1 MKIYTSPLLIVV
13 SILAFIGGC
22 APTSTLQNKPQSA
35 DEYLSSTP
43 ALPIPQVSTSVEID
57 QIPDSDKL
65 LQAEE
70 LAAADKTKESHALI
84 LSINPD
90 NLDNRGFVRHS
101 LLSANIYIANNQLEF
116 ASQVLQTTRFNAL
129 TGRQKSELRIEI
141 IQLQA
146 DIAIALGNY
155 PLGLEKLIKLSRLAK
170 RKSDIRAIHDQ
181 IWTILYLVPYEV
193 LSEKNKKNYQ
203 HRGWLKL
210 AASSREYQLHP
221 NEQAKIFSAWRR
233 NWKSHPAAKNPPSY
247 FGGSS
252 FWNSNPDSIGLL
264 VPLQE
269 NYSTPSKTLI
279 DGFMDAYYSA
289 MNLETKKSK
298 KLPEIRIY
306 DSSSGEITAV
316 YNQAVKDGMDLIIGP
331 MRQSEVEALGKLDDL
346 PVPTISLNR
355 LDSSFAVSTDNLYQ
369 FGLSTE
375 DELTQIA
382 NRAWQRGHR
391 NILMISPDNSWG
403 RKSADF
409 MRQHWVTKGGSMVE
423 DVRYP
428 ISVND
433 FTKFLKQ
440 PLQIDLSEKRGLSI
454 KRFINSRV
462 KYSAR
467 RRQDI
472 DVVVMLGY
480 PIKARQIKPALDF
493 LYASDIPVMATS
505 HIFSGLEQTGLD
517 RDLSQVE
524 FTSMPWTIK
533 GQLAK
538 ELLPD
543 KQLHTAYRHL
553 YALGHDSFL
562 IARNLSN
569 LEKSE
574 PFPLFGATGLLS
586 LKDGTIVR
594 EQKWAKFKRGA
605 AIESY

>member
-22 APTSTLQNKPQSA
+22 APTSTLQNKPQYA

-43 ALPIPQVSTSVEID
+43 ALPIPQVSTSIEID
-57 QIPDSDKL
+57 HIPDSDKL

-70 LAAADKTKESHALI
+70 LAAADKTDESNALI

-101 LLSANIYIANNQLEF
+101 LLSANIYIANDQLEL
-116 ASQVLQTTRFNAL
+116 ASQILQTTRFNAL
-129 TGRQKSELRIEI
+129 IGRQKSELRIEI
-141 IQLQA
+141 IQIQA
-146 DIAIALGNY
+146 DVAIALGNY
-155 PLGLEKLIKLSRLAK
+155 PLGLDKLIKLSRLAK

-210 AASSREYQLHP
+210 AASSREFQLHP

-233 NWKSHPAAKNPPSY
+233 NWKNHPAAKNPPSY

-269 NYSTPSKTLI
+269 NYLTPSKTLI

-306 DSSSGEITAV
+306 DSSSGEIAAV

-355 LDSSFAVSTDNLYQ
+355 LDSSSAASTDNLYQ

-423 DVRYP
+423 DVRYL

-505 HIFSGLEQTGLD
+505 HIFSGIEQTGLD

-524 FTSMPWTIK
+524 FTSMPWTLK

-538 ELLPD
+538 ELQPD

-586 LKDGTIVR
+586 LQDGTIVR

>member
-1 MKIYTSPLLIVV
+1 M

-35 DEYLSSTP
+35 DEYLSSSP
-43 ALPIPQVSTSVEID
+43 ALAIPQVSASVEID
-57 QIPDSDKL
+57 QMSDSEKL

-70 LAAADKTKESHALI
+70 LSAADKTEESHALI

-101 LLSANIYIANNQLEF
+101 LLSANIYIANDQLEL

-129 TGRQKSELRIEI
+129 IGRQKAESRIEI
-141 IQLQA
+141 VQLQA
-146 DIAIALGNY
+146 DIVIALGNY

-193 LSEKNKKNYQ
+193 LTEKNKKNYQ
-203 HRGWLKL
+203 LRGWLKL

-221 NEQAKIFSAWRR
+221 NEQTKIFSAWRR
-233 NWKSHPAAKNPPSY
+233 NWKNHPAAKNPPSY

-269 NYSTPSKTLI
+269 NYLTPSKTLI

-331 MRQSEVEALGKLDDL
+331 MRQSEVEGLGQLNDL

-355 LDSSFAVSTDNLYQ
+355 LDSSSAAPTDNLYQ

-382 NRAWQRGHR
+382 DRAWQRGHR

-409 MRQHWVTKGGSMVE
+409 MHQHWVTKGGSMVE

-480 PIKARQIKPALDF
+480 PLKARQIKPALDF
-493 LYASDIPVMATS
+493 LYASDIPVIATS
-505 HIFSGLEQTGLD
+505 HIYSGLEQTGLD

-524 FTSMPWTIK
+524 FTSMPWTLK

-538 ELLPD
+538 ELQPD

-586 LKDGTIVR
+586 LQNGAIVR

-605 AIESY
+605 ATESY

>member
-1 MKIYTSPLLIVV
+1 M

-35 DEYLSSTP
+35 DEYLSSSP
-43 ALPIPQVSTSVEID
+43 ALAIPQVSASVEID
-57 QIPDSDKL
+57 QMSDSEKL

-70 LAAADKTKESHALI
+70 LSAADKTEESHALI

-101 LLSANIYIANNQLEF
+101 LLSANIYIANDQLEL

-129 TGRQKSELRIEI
+129 IGRQKAESRIEI
-141 IQLQA
+141 VQLQA

-193 LSEKNKKNYQ
+193 LTEKNKKNYQ
-203 HRGWLKL
+203 LRGWLKL

-221 NEQAKIFSAWRR
+221 NEQTKIFSAWRR
-233 NWKSHPAAKNPPSY
+233 NWKNHPAAKNPPSY

-269 NYSTPSKTLI
+269 NYLTPSKTLI

-316 YNQAVKDGMDLIIGP
+316 YNQAMKDGMDLIIGP
-331 MRQSEVEALGKLDDL
+331 MRQSEVEGLGQLNDL

-355 LDSSFAVSTDNLYQ
+355 LDSSSAAPTDNLYQ
-369 FGLSTE
+369 FGLSSE

-382 NRAWQRGHR
+382 DRAWQRGHR

-409 MRQHWVTKGGSMVE
+409 MHQHWVTKGGSMVE

-480 PIKARQIKPALDF
+480 PLKARQIKPALDF
-493 LYASDIPVMATS
+493 LYASDIPVIATS
-505 HIFSGLEQTGLD
+505 HIYSGLEQTGLD

-524 FTSMPWTIK
+524 FTSMPWTLK

-538 ELLPD
+538 ELQPD

-569 LEKSE
+569 LKKSE

-586 LKDGTIVR
+586 LQNGAIVR

-605 AIESY
+605 ATESY

>member
-1 MKIYTSPLLIVV
+1 M

-35 DEYLSSTP
+35 DEYLSTTP
-43 ALPIPQVSTSVEID
+43 ALPIPEVSTSVEID

-65 LQAEE
+65 LLAEE
-70 LAAADKTKESHALI
+70 LAAANKTEESHALI

-90 NLDNRGFVRHS
+90 NLDNRDFVRHS
-101 LLSANIYIANNQLEF
+101 LLIANIYIANNQLEF

-146 DIAIALGNY
+146 DVAIALGNY
-155 PLGLEKLIKLSRLAK
+155 PLGLEKLIKLSRLVK

-181 IWTILYLVPYEV
+181 IWTILYQVPYEV

-221 NEQAKIFSAWRR
+221 NEQAKIYSAWRR

-269 NYSTPSKTLI
+269 NYLTPSKTLI

-355 LDSSFAVSTDNLYQ
+355 LDSSSAASTDNLYQ

-409 MRQHWVTKGGSMVE
+409 MRQHWVTKGGNMME
-423 DVRYP
+423 DARYP

-524 FTSMPWTIK
+524 FTSMPWTLK

-538 ELLPD
+538 ELQPD

-586 LKDGTIVR
+586 LQDGTIVR

>member
-1 MKIYTSPLLIVV
+1 M

-35 DEYLSSTP
+35 DEYLSTTP

-65 LQAEE
+65 LLAEE
-70 LAAADKTKESHALI
+70 LAAANKTEESHALI

-101 LLSANIYIANNQLEF
+101 LLIAKIYITNNQLEF

-129 TGRQKSELRIEI
+129 IGRQKAESRIEI
-141 IQLQA
+141 VQLQA

-269 NYSTPSKTLI
+269 NYLTPSKTLI

-355 LDSSFAVSTDNLYQ
+355 LDSSSAASTDNLYQ

-409 MRQHWVTKGGSMVE
+409 LRQHWVTKGGSMME
-423 DVRYP
+423 DARYP

-524 FTSMPWTIK
+524 FTSMPWTLK

-538 ELLPD
+538 ELQPD
-543 KQLHTAYRHL
+543 QQLHTAYRHL

-586 LKDGTIVR
+586 LQDGTIVR

>member
-1 MKIYTSPLLIVV
+1 M

-22 APTSTLQNKPQSA
+22 APTSTLQNKPQSVN
-35 DEYLSSTP
+35 ETLSTSP
-43 ALPIPQVSTSVEID
+43 ALPNQQLSASADID
-57 QIPDSDKL
+57 QLSDLEKL

-70 LAAADKTKESHALI
+70 LLATEKTKDSDALI
-84 LSINPD
+84 LTINAD
-90 NLDNRGFVRHS
+90 NLDNRSFVRHS
-101 LLSANIYIANNQLEF
+101 ILMANIYIAKAQFKLASETLE
-116 ASQVLQTTRFNAL
+116 TPRFNAL
-129 TGRQKSELRIEI
+129 IGRQKAESRSAI

-146 DIAIALGNY
+146 DVAIALGNY
-155 PLGLEKLIKLSRLAK
+155 TMGLEKLIKLSRLTK
-170 RKSDIRAIHDQ
+170 RKGDLRAIHDQ
-181 IWTILYLVPYEV
+181 IWSVLYRVPYEV
-193 LSEKNKKNYQ
+193 LVENTKNNYQ
-203 HRGWLKL
+203 HRGWLNL

-221 NEQAKIFSAWRR
+221 NEQTKILSAWRR
-233 NWKSHPAAKNPPSY
+233 NWKKHPAAKNPPSY
-247 FGGSS
+247 FSGSS

-269 NYSTPSKTLI
+269 NYLTPSKTLI

-289 MNLETKKSK
+289 MNLQTKKSK
-298 KLPEIRIY
+298 KLPEVRIY
-306 DSSSGEITAV
+306 DSSSAEITTV

-331 MRQSEVEALGKLDDL
+331 MRQSEVESLGQLDEL

-355 LDSSFAVSTDNLYQ
+355 LDNPLSATTDNLYQ
-369 FGLSTE
+369 FGLSTK

-382 NRAWQRGHR
+382 EKAWQRGYR
-391 NILMISPDNSWG
+391 NILMIAPNNSWG

-409 MRQHWVTKGGSMVE
+409 MSQHWASKGGVMVE

-428 ISVND
+428 LSVND
-433 FTKFLKQ
+433 FTKFLKP
-440 PLQIDLSEKRGLSI
+440 PLLIDLSEKRGLDI

-472 DVVVMLGY
+472 DLVVMLGY
-480 PIKARQIKPALDF
+480 PLKARQIKPALDF
-493 LYASDIPVMATS
+493 LYASEIPVMATS
-505 HIFSGLEQTGLD
+505 HIYSGVAQTVLD

-524 FTSMPWTIK
+524 FSSMPWTLK

-538 ELLPD
+538 ELQPD
-543 KQLHTAYRHL
+543 NQLHTAYRHL

-586 LKDGTIVR
+586 LENGTLVR
-594 EQKWAKFKRGA
+594 ETTWAKFRRGTA
-605 AIESY
+605 VESY

>member
-1 MKIYTSPLLIVV
+1 
-13 SILAFIGGC
+13 
-22 APTSTLQNKPQSA
+22 
-35 DEYLSSTP
+35 
-43 ALPIPQVSTSVEID
+43 
-57 QIPDSDKL
+57 
-65 LQAEE
+65 
-70 LAAADKTKESHALI
+70 LI
-84 LSINPD
+84 LKINPD

-101 LLSANIYIANNQLEF
+101 LLSANIYIANDQLEL
-116 ASQVLQTTRFNAL
+116 ASQILQTTRFNAL
-129 TGRQKSELRIEI
+129 IGRQKSELRIEI
-141 IQLQA
+141 IQIQA
-146 DIAIALGNY
+146 DVAIALGNY
-155 PLGLEKLIKLSRLAK
+155 PLGLDKLIKLSRLAK

-193 LSEKNKKNYQ
+193 LTEKNKKNYQ
-203 HRGWLKL
+203 YRGWLKL

-221 NEQAKIFSAWRR
+221 NEQTKIFSAWRR
-233 NWKSHPAAKNPPSY
+233 NWKNHPAAKNPPSY

-269 NYSTPSKTLI
+269 NYLTPSKTLI

-331 MRQSEVEALGKLDDL
+331 MRQSEVESLGQLDDL

-355 LDSSFAVSTDNLYQ
+355 LDSSSAASTDNLYQ

-391 NILMISPDNSWG
+391 NILMIAPENSWG
-403 RKSADF
+403 KKSADF

-440 PLQIDLSEKRGLSI
+440 PLQIDLSEKRGLNI

-505 HIFSGLEQTGLD
+505 HIFSGIEQTGLD

-524 FTSMPWTIK
+524 FTSMPWTLK

-538 ELLPD
+538 ELQPD
-543 KQLHTAYRHL
+543 QQLHTAYRHL

-586 LKDGTIVR
+586 LQGGTIVR

>member
-1 MKIYTSPLLIVV
+1 M

-22 APTSTLQNKPQSA
+22 APTSTLQIPSQSA
-35 DEYLSSTP
+35 NETLSTTP
-43 ALPIPQVSTSVEID
+43 ALTNQQLSVSTEID
-57 QIPDSDKL
+57 QLSDLEKL
-65 LQAEE
+65 LQAEKI
-70 LAAADKTKESHALI
+70 LATEKTKDSEALI
-84 LSINPD
+84 LTINPN
-90 NLDNRGFVRHS
+90 NLDNQTFVRHS
-101 LLSANIYIANNQLEF
+101 ILLANIYIANSQLKL
-116 ASQVLQTTRFNAL
+116 ASQVLETPRFNAL
-129 TGRQKSELRIEI
+129 IGRQKTELRSEI

-155 PLGLEKLIKLSRLAK
+155 PMGLEKLINLSRLAK

-181 IWTILYLVPYEV
+181 IWSVLYLVPYEV
-193 LSEKNKKNYQ
+193 LVEKSKKNYQ

-210 AASSREYQLHP
+210 AASSRKYQLHP
-221 NEQAKIFSAWRR
+221 NEQTKILSTWRR
-233 NWKSHPAAKNPPSY
+233 NWKNHPAAKNPPS
-247 FGGSS
+247 FFSGGS
-252 FWNSNPDSIGLL
+252 FWNSQPASIGLL
-264 VPLQE
+264 VPMQE
-269 NYSTPSKTLI
+269 NYLTPSKTLV

-289 MNLETKKSK
+289 MDLQTKKSK
-298 KLPEIRIY
+298 KLPEVRIY
-306 DSSSGEITAV
+306 DSSSAEINVV

-331 MRQSEVEALGKLDDL
+331 MRQSDVETLGQLDDL

-355 LDSSFAVSTDNLYQ
+355 LDNQQAAATDNLYQ
-369 FGLSTE
+369 FGLSIE

-382 NRAWQRGHR
+382 NKAWQRGHR
-391 NILMISPDNSWG
+391 NILMISPDNNWG

-409 MRQHWVTKGGSMVE
+409 MNQHWVSKGGIMVE

-428 ISVND
+428 LSVND
-433 FTKFLKQ
+433 FTKLLKP
-440 PLQIDLSEKRGLSI
+440 PLQIDLSEKRGLNI

-472 DVVVMLGY
+472 DLVVMLGY
-480 PIKARQIKPALDF
+480 PLKARQIKPALDF

-505 HIFSGLEQTGLD
+505 HIFSGVVQTVLD

-524 FTSMPWTIK
+524 FTSMPWTLT

-538 ELLPD
+538 ELQPD
-543 KQLHTAYRHL
+543 NQLHTAYRHL

-569 LEKSE
+569 LKKSE
-574 PFPLFGATGLLS
+574 PFPLSGATGLLS
-586 LKDGTIVR
+586 LENGAIIR
-594 EQKWAKFKRGA
+594 EPKWAKFNRGT

>member
-1 MKIYTSPLLIVV
+1 M

-70 LAAADKTKESHALI
+70 LAAADKTEESNALI

-90 NLDNRGFVRHS
+90 NLDNRSFVRHS

-233 NWKSHPAAKNPPSY
+233 NWKNHPAAKNPPSY

-269 NYSTPSKTLI
+269 NYLTPSKTLI

-289 MNLETKKSK
+289 MNLPTKKSK

-306 DSSSGEITAV
+306 DSSSGEIAAV

-355 LDSSFAVSTDNLYQ
+355 LDSSSAASTDNLYQ

-382 NRAWQRGHR
+382 NRAWQRGRR

-480 PIKARQIKPALDF
+480 PNKARQIKPALDF

-524 FTSMPWTIK
+524 FTSMPWTLK

-538 ELLPD
+538 ELQPD

-574 PFPLFGATGLLS
+574 PFPLFGATGILS
-586 LKDGTIVR
+586 LQDGTIVR

>member
-1 MKIYTSPLLIVV
+1 MS
-13 SILAFIGGC
+13 
-22 APTSTLQNKPQSA
+22 
-35 DEYLSSTP
+35 
-43 ALPIPQVSTSVEID
+43 
-57 QIPDSDKL
+57 DSEKL

-70 LAAADKTKESHALI
+70 LSAADKSEESHALI

-101 LLSANIYIANNQLEF
+101 LLSANIYIANDQLEL

-129 TGRQKSELRIEI
+129 IGRQKAESRIEI
-141 IQLQA
+141 VQLQA

-155 PLGLEKLIKLSRLAK
+155 PLGLDKLIKLSRLAK

-193 LSEKNKKNYQ
+193 LTEKNKKNYQ

-210 AASSREYQLHP
+210 AASSRKYQLHP
-221 NEQAKIFSAWRR
+221 NEQTKIFSAWRR
-233 NWKSHPAAKNPPSY
+233 NWKNHPAAKNPPSY

-269 NYSTPSKTLI
+269 NYLTPSKTLI
-279 DGFMDAYYSA
+279 DGFMDAYYSV

-331 MRQSEVEALGKLDDL
+331 MRQSEVEGLGQLNDL

-355 LDSSFAVSTDNLYQ
+355 LDSSSAAPTDNLYQ

-375 DELTQIA
+375 DELIQIA
-382 NRAWQRGHR
+382 DRAWQRGHR

-409 MRQHWVTKGGSMVE
+409 MHQYWVTKGGSMVE

-480 PIKARQIKPALDF
+480 PLKARQIKPALDF
-493 LYASDIPVMATS
+493 LYASDIPVIATS
-505 HIFSGLEQTGLD
+505 HIYSGLEQTGLD

-524 FTSMPWTIK
+524 FTSMPWTLK

-538 ELLPD
+538 ELQPD

-586 LKDGTIVR
+586 LQNGTIVR

>member
-1 MKIYTSPLLIVV
+1 M

-43 ALPIPQVSTSVEID
+43 ALPIPQVSTSIEID

-70 LAAADKTKESHALI
+70 LAEANKTDESNALI

-101 LLSANIYIANNQLEF
+101 LLSANIYIANDQLEL
-116 ASQVLQTTRFNAL
+116 ASQILQTTRFNAL
-129 TGRQKSELRIEI
+129 IGRQKSELRIEM

-155 PLGLEKLIKLSRLAK
+155 PLGLDKLIKLSRLAK
-170 RKSDIRAIHDQ
+170 RKSDVRAIHDQ

-210 AASSREYQLHP
+210 AASSREFQLHP

-233 NWKSHPAAKNPPSY
+233 NWKNHPAAKNPPSY

-269 NYSTPSKTLI
+269 NYLTPSKTLI

-289 MNLETKKSK
+289 MNLPAKKSK

-306 DSSSGEITAV
+306 DSSSGEIAAV

-331 MRQSEVEALGKLDDL
+331 MRLSEVEALGKLDDL

-355 LDSSFAVSTDNLYQ
+355 LDSSSAASTDNLYQ

-423 DVRYP
+423 DVRYL

-505 HIFSGLEQTGLD
+505 HIFSGIEQTGLD

-524 FTSMPWTIK
+524 FTSMPWTLK

-538 ELLPD
+538 ELQPD

-562 IARNLSN
+562 IARNLSY

-586 LKDGTIVR
+586 LQDGTIVR

>member
-35 DEYLSSTP
+35 DEYLSTTP
-43 ALPIPQVSTSVEID
+43 VLPIPQVSTSVEID

-65 LQAEE
+65 LLAEE
-70 LAAADKTKESHALI
+70 LAAADKTEESHALI
-84 LSINPD
+84 LSINSD
-90 NLDNRGFVRHS
+90 NLDNRDFVRHS
-101 LLSANIYIANNQLEF
+101 LLIANIYIANNQLEF

-146 DIAIALGNY
+146 DVAIALGNY
-155 PLGLEKLIKLSRLAK
+155 PLGLEKLIKLSRFVK

-181 IWTILYLVPYEV
+181 IWTILYQVPYKV

-203 HRGWLKL
+203 YRGWLKL

-221 NEQAKIFSAWRR
+221 NEQAKIYSAWRR

-264 VPLQE
+264 VSLQE
-269 NYSTPSKTLI
+269 NYLTPSKTLI

-355 LDSSFAVSTDNLYQ
+355 LDSSSAASTDNLYQ

-409 MRQHWVTKGGSMVE
+409 MRQHWVTKGGSMME
-423 DVRYP
+423 DARYP

-524 FTSMPWTIK
+524 FTSMPWTLK

-538 ELLPD
+538 ELQPD

-574 PFPLFGATGLLS
+574 PFPLFGATGLLL

>member
-1 MKIYTSPLLIVV
+1 M

-101 LLSANIYIANNQLEF
+101 LLIANIYIANNQLEF

-146 DIAIALGNY
+146 DVAIALGNY

-269 NYSTPSKTLI
+269 NYLTPSKTLI

-355 LDSSFAVSTDNLYQ
+355 LDSSSAASTDNLYQ

-409 MRQHWVTKGGSMVE
+409 MRQHWVTKGGSMME
-423 DVRYP
+423 DARYP

-524 FTSMPWTIK
+524 FTSMPWTLK

-538 ELLPD
+538 ELQPD

-586 LKDGTIVR
+586 LQDGTIVR

>member
-1 MKIYTSPLLIVV
+1 MKIFTSPLLIVV

-35 DEYLSSTP
+35 DEYLSSSP
-43 ALPIPQVSTSVEID
+43 ALPIPQVSASVEID
-57 QIPDSDKL
+57 QMSDSEKL

-70 LAAADKTKESHALI
+70 LSAADKSEESHALI

-101 LLSANIYIANNQLEF
+101 LLSANIYIANDQLEL

-129 TGRQKSELRIEI
+129 IGRQKAESRIEI
-141 IQLQA
+141 VQLQA

-181 IWTILYLVPYEV
+181 IWTVLYLVPYE
-193 LSEKNKKNYQ
+193 LLTEKNKKNYQ
-203 HRGWLKL
+203 LRGWLKL

-221 NEQAKIFSAWRR
+221 NEQTKIFSAWRR
-233 NWKSHPAAKNPPSY
+233 NWKNHPAAKNPPSY

-269 NYSTPSKTLI
+269 NYLTPSKTLI

-331 MRQSEVEALGKLDDL
+331 MRQSEVEGLGQLNDL

-355 LDSSFAVSTDNLYQ
+355 LDSSSAAPTDNLYQ

-375 DELTQIA
+375 DELIQIA
-382 NRAWQRGHR
+382 DRAWQRGHR

-403 RKSADF
+403 IKSADF
-409 MRQHWVTKGGSMVE
+409 MHQHWVTKGGSMVE

-480 PIKARQIKPALDF
+480 PLKARQIKPALDF
-493 LYASDIPVMATS
+493 LYASDIPVIATS
-505 HIFSGLEQTGLD
+505 HIYSGLEQTGLD

-524 FTSMPWTIK
+524 FTSMPWTLN

-538 ELLPD
+538 ELQPD

-586 LKDGTIVR
+586 LQNGAIVR

>member
-1 MKIYTSPLLIVV
+1 M

-65 LQAEE
+65 LLAEE
-70 LAAADKTKESHALI
+70 LAAADKTEESHALI

-90 NLDNRGFVRHS
+90 NLDNRDFVRHS
-101 LLSANIYIANNQLEF
+101 LLIANIYIANNQLEF

-146 DIAIALGNY
+146 DVAIALGNY

-269 NYSTPSKTLI
+269 NYLTPSKTLI

-355 LDSSFAVSTDNLYQ
+355 LDSSSAASTDNLYQ

-409 MRQHWVTKGGSMVE
+409 MRQHWVTKGGSMME
-423 DVRYP
+423 DARYP

-524 FTSMPWTIK
+524 FTSMPWTLK

-538 ELLPD
+538 ELQPD

-574 PFPLFGATGLLS
+574 PFPLFGATGLLL

>member
-1 MKIYTSPLLIVV
+1 M

-35 DEYLSSTP
+35 DEYLSSSP
-43 ALPIPQVSTSVEID
+43 ALAIPQVSASVEID
-57 QIPDSDKL
+57 QMSDSEKL

-70 LAAADKTKESHALI
+70 LSAADKTEESHALI

-101 LLSANIYIANNQLEF
+101 LLSANIYIANDQLEL

-129 TGRQKSELRIEI
+129 IGRQKAESRIEI
-141 IQLQA
+141 VQLQA
-146 DIAIALGNY
+146 DIVIALGNY

-193 LSEKNKKNYQ
+193 LTEKNKKNYQ
-203 HRGWLKL
+203 LRGWLKL

-221 NEQAKIFSAWRR
+221 NEQTKIFSAWRR
-233 NWKSHPAAKNPPSY
+233 NWKNHPAAKNPPSY

-264 VPLQE
+264 IPLQE
-269 NYSTPSKTLI
+269 NYLTPSKTLI

-306 DSSSGEITAV
+306 DSSSGEITTV
-316 YNQAVKDGMDLIIGP
+316 YKQAVKDGMDLIIGP
-331 MRQSEVEALGKLDDL
+331 MRQSEVEALGQLDDL

-355 LDSSFAVSTDNLYQ
+355 LDSSSAAPTDNLYQ

-382 NRAWQRGHR
+382 DRAWQRGHR

-409 MRQHWVTKGGSMVE
+409 MHQHWVTKGGSMVE

-480 PIKARQIKPALDF
+480 PLKARQIKPALDF
-493 LYASDIPVMATS
+493 LYASDIPVIATS
-505 HIFSGLEQTGLD
+505 HIYSGLEQTGLD

-524 FTSMPWTIK
+524 FTSMPWTLK

-538 ELLPD
+538 ELQPD

-586 LKDGTIVR
+586 LQNGAIVR

>member
-70 LAAADKTKESHALI
+70 LAAADKTEESNALI

-90 NLDNRGFVRHS
+90 NLDNRSFVRHS

-233 NWKSHPAAKNPPSY
+233 NWKNHPAAKNPPSY

-269 NYSTPSKTLI
+269 NYLTPSKTLI

-289 MNLETKKSK
+289 MNLPTKKSK

-306 DSSSGEITAV
+306 DSSSGEIAAV

-355 LDSSFAVSTDNLYQ
+355 LDSSSAASTDNLYQ

-382 NRAWQRGHR
+382 NRAWQRGRR

-480 PIKARQIKPALDF
+480 PNKARQIKPALDF

-524 FTSMPWTIK
+524 FTSMPWTLK

-538 ELLPD
+538 ELQPD

-586 LKDGTIVR
+586 LQDGTIVR

-605 AIESY
+605 AIESF

>member
-1 MKIYTSPLLIVV
+1 M

-22 APTSTLQNKPQSA
+22 APTSTLQIKSQSA
-35 DEYLSSTP
+35 DELLRSPPELPNQQISASTE
-43 ALPIPQVSTSVEID
+43 TDEM
-57 QIPDSDKL
+57 PDSEKL

-70 LAAADKTKESHALI
+70 LLVAEKTEDSNLLI

-90 NLDNRGFVRHS
+90 NLDNRRFVRHS
-101 LLSANIYIANNQLEF
+101 LLSANIYIANDQLEL
-116 ASQVLQTTRFNAL
+116 ASQALQTTRFNAL
-129 TGRQKSELRIEI
+129 IGRQKAELRIQI

-155 PLGLEKLIKLSRLAK
+155 PLGLEKLIKLSRVTK

-181 IWTILYLVPYEV
+181 IWAVLYLVPYEV
-193 LSEKNKKNYQ
+193 LTAKNKKNYQ

-221 NEQAKIFSAWRR
+221 NEQTKIFSVWRR
-233 NWKSHPAAKNPPSY
+233 NWKNHPAAKYPPSY

-269 NYSTPSKTLI
+269 NYLTPSKTLI

-306 DSSSGEITAV
+306 DSSSGEITTV
-316 YNQAVKDGMDLIIGP
+316 YNQAVNDGMDLIVGP

-355 LDSSFAVSTDNLYQ
+355 LDSSSFASTDNLYQ

-375 DELTQIA
+375 DELIQIA
-382 NRAWQRGHR
+382 DRAWQRGHR

-409 MRQHWVTKGGSMVE
+409 MGQHWVTKGGSMVE

-428 ISVND
+428 ISIND
-433 FTKFLKQ
+433 FTKFLKE
-440 PLQIDLSEKRGLSI
+440 PLQIDLSEKRGLNI

-472 DVVVMLGY
+472 DVVVLLGY
-480 PIKARQIKPALDF
+480 PLKARQIKPALDF
-493 LYASDIPVMATS
+493 LYASDIPVMASS
-505 HIFSGLEQTGLD
+505 HIFSGVAQTGLD
-517 RDLSQVE
+517 RDLSQIE
-524 FTSMPWTIK
+524 FTSMPWTLK

-538 ELLPD
+538 ELKPD
-543 KQLHTAYRHL
+543 TQLHTAYRHL

-586 LKDGTIVR
+586 LQNGAIVR

>member
-1 MKIYTSPLLIVV
+1 M

-70 LAAADKTKESHALI
+70 LAAADKTEESNALI

-90 NLDNRGFVRHS
+90 NLDNRSFVRHS

-233 NWKSHPAAKNPPSY
+233 NWKNHPAAKNPPSY

-269 NYSTPSKTLI
+269 NYLTPSKTLI

-289 MNLETKKSK
+289 MNLPTKKSK

-306 DSSSGEITAV
+306 DSSSGEIAAV

-355 LDSSFAVSTDNLYQ
+355 LDSSSAASTDNLYQ

-382 NRAWQRGHR
+382 NRAWQRGRR

-480 PIKARQIKPALDF
+480 PNKARQIKPALDF

-524 FTSMPWTIK
+524 FTSMPWTLK

-538 ELLPD
+538 ELQPD
-543 KQLHTAYRHL
+543 KQLHTAYRASL
-553 YALGHDSFL
+553 CLG
-562 IARNLSN
+562 A
-569 LEKSE
+569 
-574 PFPLFGATGLLS
+574 
-586 LKDGTIVR
+586 
-594 EQKWAKFKRGA
+594 
-605 AIESY
+605 

>member
-1 MKIYTSPLLIVV
+1 M

-70 LAAADKTKESHALI
+70 LAAADKTEESNALI

-90 NLDNRGFVRHS
+90 NLDNRSFVRHS

-181 IWTILYLVPYEV
+181 IWTILYLVPYQV

-233 NWKSHPAAKNPPSY
+233 NWKNHPAAKNPPSY

-269 NYSTPSKTLI
+269 NYLTPSKTLI

-289 MNLETKKSK
+289 MNLPTKKSK

-306 DSSSGEITAV
+306 DSSSGEIAAV

-355 LDSSFAVSTDNLYQ
+355 LDSSSAASTDNLYQ

-382 NRAWQRGHR
+382 NRAWQRGRR

-480 PIKARQIKPALDF
+480 PNKARQIKPALDF

-524 FTSMPWTIK
+524 FTSMPWTLK

-538 ELLPD
+538 ELQPD

-586 LKDGTIVR
+586 LQDGTIVR

-605 AIESY
+605 AIESF

>member
-1 MKIYTSPLLIVV
+1 M
-13 SILAFIGGC
+13 SILALIGGC
-22 APTSTLQNKPQSA
+22 APTSTLQNDTESA
-35 DEYLSSTP
+35 NKILSDTP
-43 ALPIPQVSTSVEID
+43 ALPNQEFSAIVQID
-57 QIPDSDKL
+57 QLSDLEKL
-65 LQAEE
+65 LQADLLFEANKIEE
-70 LAAADKTKESHALI
+70 SKPYLVRV
-84 LSINPD
+84 NPD
-90 NLDNRGFVRHS
+90 KLDNRSFVRYS
-101 LLSANIYIANNQLEF
+101 ILTANMNIANAQLEL
-116 ASQVLQTTRFNAL
+116 ASQALETPRFNAL
-129 TGRQKSELRIEI
+129 IGRQKTELRSEI
-141 IQLQA
+141 IRLQTDVA
-146 DIAIALGNY
+146 MALGNY
-155 PLGLEKLIKLSRLAK
+155 PMGLEKLIKLARITK
-170 RKSDIRAIHDQ
+170 RKSEIKAIHDE
-181 IWTILYLVPYEV
+181 IWSVLYLMPYQALTEQN
-193 LSEKNKKNYQ
+193 NKSYQ

-221 NEQAKIFSAWRR
+221 NEQIKILNAWRR
-233 NWKSHPAAKNPPSY
+233 NWKKHPAAKNPPSY
-247 FGGSS
+247 FSRS
-252 FWNSNPDSIGLL
+252 TFWNSNPDSIGLL

-269 NYSTPSKTLI
+269 NYLTASKTLI

-289 MNLETKKSK
+289 MNLQTKKSK
-298 KLPEIRIY
+298 KLPEVRIY
-306 DSSSGEITAV
+306 DSSSDKITAV

-331 MRQSEVEALGKLDDL
+331 MRQSEVENLGKLDEF

-355 LDSSFAVSTDNLYQ
+355 LDNPPVSATDNLYQ

-382 NRAWQRGHR
+382 KKAWQRGHR
-391 NILMISPDNSWG
+391 NILIIAPNNNWG

-409 MRQHWVTKGGSMVE
+409 MSQHWVTKGGVIVE

-428 ISVND
+428 LSVND
-433 FTKFLKQ
+433 FTKLLKQ
-440 PLQIDLSEKRGLSI
+440 PLQIDLSEKRGLNI

-472 DVVVMLGY
+472 DLVVMLGY
-480 PIKARQIKPALDF
+480 PLKARQIKPALDF

-505 HIFSGLEQTGLD
+505 HIYSGVVQTGLD
-517 RDLSQVE
+517 RDLSRVE
-524 FTSMPWTIK
+524 FTSMPWTLK

-538 ELLPD
+538 ELQPD
-543 KQLHTAYRHL
+543 RQLHTAYRQL

-586 LKDGTIVR
+586 FQNGTMVR
-594 EQKWAKFKRGA
+594 QQKWAQFKRGT

>member
-1 MKIYTSPLLIVV
+1 M

-35 DEYLSSTP
+35 DEYLSSSP
-43 ALPIPQVSTSVEID
+43 ALAIPQVSASVEID
-57 QIPDSDKL
+57 QMSDSEKL

-70 LAAADKTKESHALI
+70 LSAADKTEESHALI

-90 NLDNRGFVRHS
+90 NLNNRGFVRHS
-101 LLSANIYIANNQLEF
+101 LLSANIYIANDQLEL

-129 TGRQKSELRIEI
+129 IGRQKAESRIEI
-141 IQLQA
+141 VQLQA

-193 LSEKNKKNYQ
+193 LTEKNKKNYQ
-203 HRGWLKL
+203 LRGWLKL

-221 NEQAKIFSAWRR
+221 NEQTKIFSAWRR
-233 NWKSHPAAKNPPSY
+233 NWKNHPAAKNPPSY

-269 NYSTPSKTLI
+269 NYLTPSKTLI

-316 YNQAVKDGMDLIIGP
+316 YNQAMKDGMDLIIGP
-331 MRQSEVEALGKLDDL
+331 MRQSEVEGLGQLNDL

-355 LDSSFAVSTDNLYQ
+355 LDSSSAAPTDNLYQ
-369 FGLSTE
+369 FGLSSE

-382 NRAWQRGHR
+382 DRAWQRGHR

-409 MRQHWVTKGGSMVE
+409 MHQHWVTKGGSMVE

-480 PIKARQIKPALDF
+480 PLKARQIKPALDF
-493 LYASDIPVMATS
+493 LYASDIPVIATS
-505 HIFSGLEQTGLD
+505 HIYSGIEQTGLD

-524 FTSMPWTIK
+524 FTSMPWTLK

-538 ELLPD
+538 ELQPD

-586 LKDGTIVR
+586 LQNGAIVR

>member
-1 MKIYTSPLLIVV
+1 M

-146 DIAIALGNY
+146 DVAIALGNY

-221 NEQAKIFSAWRR
+221 NEQAKIYSAWRR

-269 NYSTPSKTLI
+269 NYLTPSKTLI

-355 LDSSFAVSTDNLYQ
+355 LDSSSAASTDNLYQ

-524 FTSMPWTIK
+524 FTSMPWTLK

-538 ELLPD
+538 ELQPD

>member
-1 MKIYTSPLLIVV
+1 M

-43 ALPIPQVSTSVEID
+43 ALPIPQVSTSIEID

-70 LAAADKTKESHALI
+70 LAAADKTDESNALI

-101 LLSANIYIANNQLEF
+101 LLSANIYIANDQLEL
-116 ASQVLQTTRFNAL
+116 ASQILQTTRFNAL
-129 TGRQKSELRIEI
+129 IGRQKSELRIEM

-155 PLGLEKLIKLSRLAK
+155 PLGLDKLIKLSRLAK

-210 AASSREYQLHP
+210 AASSREFQLHP

-233 NWKSHPAAKNPPSY
+233 NWKNHPAAKNPPSY

-269 NYSTPSKTLI
+269 NYLTPSKTLI

-289 MNLETKKSK
+289 MNLPTKKSK

-306 DSSSGEITAV
+306 DSSSGEIAAV

-355 LDSSFAVSTDNLYQ
+355 LDSSSAASTDNLYQ

-505 HIFSGLEQTGLD
+505 HIFSGIEQTGLD

-524 FTSMPWTIK
+524 FTSMPWTLK

-538 ELLPD
+538 ELQPD

-586 LKDGTIVR
+586 LQDGTIVR

>member
-1 MKIYTSPLLIVV
+1 M

-43 ALPIPQVSTSVEID
+43 ALPIPQVSTSIEID

-70 LAAADKTKESHALI
+70 LAEANKTDESNALI

-101 LLSANIYIANNQLEF
+101 LLSANIYIANDQLEL
-116 ASQVLQTTRFNAL
+116 ASQILQTTRFNAL
-129 TGRQKSELRIEI
+129 IGRQKSELRIEM

-155 PLGLEKLIKLSRLAK
+155 PLGLDKLIKLSRLAK

-210 AASSREYQLHP
+210 AASSREFQLHP

-233 NWKSHPAAKNPPSY
+233 NWKNHPAAKNPPSY

-269 NYSTPSKTLI
+269 NYLTPSKTLI

-289 MNLETKKSK
+289 MNLPTKKSK

-306 DSSSGEITAV
+306 DSSSGEIAAV

-355 LDSSFAVSTDNLYQ
+355 LDSASAASTDNLYQ

-524 FTSMPWTIK
+524 FTSMPWTLK

-538 ELLPD
+538 ELQPD

-586 LKDGTIVR
+586 LQDGTIVR

>member
-1 MKIYTSPLLIVV
+1 M

-35 DEYLSSTP
+35 DEYLSSSP
-43 ALPIPQVSTSVEID
+43 ALPIPQVSASVEID
-57 QIPDSDKL
+57 QMSDLEKL

-70 LAAADKTKESHALI
+70 LSAADKTEESHALI

-90 NLDNRGFVRHS
+90 NLNNRGFVRHS
-101 LLSANIYIANNQLEF
+101 LLSANIYIANDQLEL

-129 TGRQKSELRIEI
+129 IGRQKAESRIEI
-141 IQLQA
+141 VQLQA

-193 LSEKNKKNYQ
+193 LTEKNKKNYQ

-221 NEQAKIFSAWRR
+221 NEQTKIFSAWRR
-233 NWKSHPAAKNPPSY
+233 NWKNHPAAKNPPSY

-264 VPLQE
+264 IPLQE
-269 NYSTPSKTLI
+269 NYLTPSKTLI

-331 MRQSEVEALGKLDDL
+331 MRQSEVEGLGQLNDL

-355 LDSSFAVSTDNLYQ
+355 LDSSSAAPTDNLYQ

-375 DELTQIA
+375 DELIQIA
-382 NRAWQRGHR
+382 DRAWQRGHR

-409 MRQHWVTKGGSMVE
+409 MHQHWVTKGGSMVE

-480 PIKARQIKPALDF
+480 PLKARQIKPALDF
-493 LYASDIPVMATS
+493 LYASDIPVIATS
-505 HIFSGLEQTGLD
+505 HIYSGLEQTGLD

-524 FTSMPWTIK
+524 FTSMPWTLK

-538 ELLPD
+538 ELQPD

-586 LKDGTIVR
+586 LQNGAIVR

>member
-1 MKIYTSPLLIVV
+1 M

-70 LAAADKTKESHALI
+70 LAAADKTEESNALI

-90 NLDNRGFVRHS
+90 NLDNRSFVRHS

-233 NWKSHPAAKNPPSY
+233 NWKNHPAAKNPPSY

-269 NYSTPSKTLI
+269 NYLTPSKTLI

-289 MNLETKKSK
+289 MNLPTKKSK

-306 DSSSGEITAV
+306 DSSSGEIAAV

-355 LDSSFAVSTDNLYQ
+355 LDSSSAASTDNLYQ

-382 NRAWQRGHR
+382 NRAWQRGRR

-480 PIKARQIKPALDF
+480 PNKARQIKPALDF

-524 FTSMPWTIK
+524 FTSMPWTLK

-538 ELLPD
+538 ELQPD

-586 LKDGTIVR
+586 LQDGTIVR

-605 AIESY
+605 AIESF

>member
-35 DEYLSSTP
+35 DEYLSSSP
-43 ALPIPQVSTSVEID
+43 ALPIPQVSASVEID
-57 QIPDSDKL
+57 QMSDLEKL

-70 LAAADKTKESHALI
+70 LSAADKTEESHALI

-90 NLDNRGFVRHS
+90 NLNNRGFVRHS
-101 LLSANIYIANNQLEF
+101 LLSANIYIANDQLEL

-129 TGRQKSELRIEI
+129 IGRQKAESRIEI
-141 IQLQA
+141 VQLQA

-155 PLGLEKLIKLSRLAK
+155 PLGLDKLIKLSRLAK

-193 LSEKNKKNYQ
+193 LTEKNKKNYQ

-221 NEQAKIFSAWRR
+221 NEQTKIFSAWRR
-233 NWKSHPAAKNPPSY
+233 IWKNHPAAKNPPSY

-269 NYSTPSKTLI
+269 NYLTPSKTLI

-306 DSSSGEITAV
+306 DSSSGKITAV

-331 MRQSEVEALGKLDDL
+331 MRQSEVEGLGQLNDL

-355 LDSSFAVSTDNLYQ
+355 LDSSSAAPTDNLYQ

-375 DELTQIA
+375 DELIQIA
-382 NRAWQRGHR
+382 DRAWQRGHR

-409 MRQHWVTKGGSMVE
+409 MHQHWVTKGGSMVE

-480 PIKARQIKPALDF
+480 PLKARQIKPALDF
-493 LYASDIPVMATS
+493 LYASDIPVIATS
-505 HIFSGLEQTGLD
+505 HIYSGLEQTGLD

-524 FTSMPWTIK
+524 FTSMPWTLK

-538 ELLPD
+538 ELQPN

-586 LKDGTIVR
+586 LQNGAIVR

>member
-70 LAAADKTKESHALI
+70 LAAADKTEESNALI

-90 NLDNRGFVRHS
+90 NLDNRSFVRHS

-233 NWKSHPAAKNPPSY
+233 NWKNHPAAKNPPSY

-269 NYSTPSKTLI
+269 NYLTPSKTLI

-289 MNLETKKSK
+289 MNLPTKKSK

-306 DSSSGEITAV
+306 DSSSGEIAAV

-355 LDSSFAVSTDNLYQ
+355 LDSSSAASTDNLYQ

-382 NRAWQRGHR
+382 NRAWQRGRR

-480 PIKARQIKPALDF
+480 PNKARQIKPALDF

-524 FTSMPWTIK
+524 FTSMPWTLK

-538 ELLPD
+538 ELQPD

-586 LKDGTIVR
+586 LQDGTIVR

>member
-35 DEYLSSTP
+35 NETLSITP
-43 ALPIPQVSTSVEID
+43 ALPNQQLSASAEID
-57 QIPDSDKL
+57 QLSDLEKL

-70 LAAADKTKESHALI
+70 LLATGKTEDSDTLI
-84 LSINPD
+84 LRINPD
-90 NLDNRGFVRHS
+90 DLDNRSFVRHS
-101 LLSANIYIANNQLEF
+101 ILMTNIYIADAQLEL
-116 ASQVLQTTRFNAL
+116 ASQIIESPRFNAL
-129 TGRQKSELRIEI
+129 IGRQKTQLRSEI

-146 DIAIALGNY
+146 DVAIALDNY
-155 PLGLEKLIKLSRLAK
+155 PMALEKLIRLSRLAK
-170 RKSDIRAIHDQ
+170 RKGDIRAIHDQ
-181 IWTILYLVPYEV
+181 IWAVLYLVPYEV
-193 LSEKNKKNYQ
+193 LVAKSKKNYQ

-221 NEQAKIFSAWRR
+221 NEQAKILSAWRR
-233 NWKSHPAAKNPPSY
+233 NWKNHPAAKNPPSY

-269 NYSTPSKTLI
+269 NYLTPSNTLI

-289 MNLETKKSK
+289 MNLKTKKSK
-298 KLPEIRIY
+298 KLPEVRIY
-306 DSSSGEITAV
+306 DSSSAEITAV

-331 MRQSEVEALGKLDDL
+331 MRQSDVETLGQLDEL

-355 LDSSFAVSTDNLYQ
+355 LDNQPAEATDNLYQ

-382 NRAWQRGHR
+382 DKAWQRGYR
-391 NILMISPDNSWG
+391 NILMIAPNNSWG

-409 MRQHWVTKGGSMVE
+409 MSQHWISKGGVMVE

-428 ISVND
+428 LSVND
-433 FTKFLKQ
+433 FTKLLKP
-440 PLQIDLSEKRGLSI
+440 PLQVDLSEKRGLNI

-480 PIKARQIKPALDF
+480 PLKARQIKPALDF
-493 LYASDIPVMATS
+493 LYASEIPVMATS
-505 HIFSGLEQTGLD
+505 HIFSGVAQTVLN

-524 FTSMPWTIK
+524 FTSMPWTLK

-538 ELLPD
+538 ELQPD
-543 KQLHTAYRHL
+543 NQLHTAYRHL

-574 PFPLFGATGLLS
+574 PFPLIGATGLLS
-586 LKDGTIVR
+586 LQNGTIVR
-594 EQKWAKFKRGA
+594 EPKWAKFKRGT

>member
-1 MKIYTSPLLIVV
+1 M

-70 LAAADKTKESHALI
+70 LAAADKTEESNALI

-90 NLDNRGFVRHS
+90 NLDNRSFVRQS

-233 NWKSHPAAKNPPSY
+233 NWKNHPAAKNPPSY

-269 NYSTPSKTLI
+269 NYLTPSKTLI

-289 MNLETKKSK
+289 MNLPTKKSK

-306 DSSSGEITAV
+306 DSSSGEIAAV

-355 LDSSFAVSTDNLYQ
+355 LDSSSAASTDNLYQ

-382 NRAWQRGHR
+382 NRAWQRGRR

-480 PIKARQIKPALDF
+480 PNKARQIKPALDF

-524 FTSMPWTIK
+524 FTSMPWTLK

-538 ELLPD
+538 ELQPD

-574 PFPLFGATGLLS
+574 PFPLFGATGILS
-586 LKDGTIVR
+586 LQDGTIVR

>member
-1 MKIYTSPLLIVV
+1 M

-70 LAAADKTKESHALI
+70 LAAADKTEESNALI

-90 NLDNRGFVRHS
+90 NLDNRSFVRHS

-233 NWKSHPAAKNPPSY
+233 NWKNHPAAKNPPSY

-269 NYSTPSKTLI
+269 NYLTPSKTLI

-289 MNLETKKSK
+289 MNLPTKKSK

-306 DSSSGEITAV
+306 DSSSGEIAAV

-355 LDSSFAVSTDNLYQ
+355 LDSSSAASTDNLYQ

-382 NRAWQRGHR
+382 NRAWQRGRR

-480 PIKARQIKPALDF
+480 PNKARQIKPALDF

-524 FTSMPWTIK
+524 FTSMPWTLK

-538 ELLPD
+538 ELQPD

-586 LKDGTIVR
+586 LQDGTIVR

>member
-1 MKIYTSPLLIVV
+1 M

-70 LAAADKTKESHALI
+70 LAAADKTEESNALI

-90 NLDNRGFVRHS
+90 NLDNRSFVRHS

-233 NWKSHPAAKNPPSY
+233 NWKNHPAAKNPPSY

-252 FWNSNPDSIGLL
+252 FWNSNPESIGLL

-269 NYSTPSKTLI
+269 NYLTPSKTLI

-289 MNLETKKSK
+289 MNLPTKKSK

-306 DSSSGEITAV
+306 DSSSGEIAAV
-316 YNQAVKDGMDLIIGP
+316 YNQAIKDGMDLIIGP

-355 LDSSFAVSTDNLYQ
+355 LDSSSAASTDNLYQ

-382 NRAWQRGHR
+382 NRAWQRGRR

-480 PIKARQIKPALDF
+480 PNKARQIKPALDF

-505 HIFSGLEQTGLD
+505 HIFSGLEQIGLD

-524 FTSMPWTIK
+524 FTSMPWTLK

-538 ELLPD
+538 ELQPD

-569 LEKSE
+569 LEKSK

-586 LKDGTIVR
+586 LQDGTIVR